1 MTDYFP
7 EVSQMFNCSCQQQL
21 LNTISDDK
29 LSNNLCYQ
37 HRGSETAPSPNA
49 LDRKHLAVL
58 NTWSGHT
65 ASEQPFR
72 CFVLSQ
78 NLKLYPPVGGALS
91 WVGGQYLSNIT

>member
-1 MTDYFP
+1 MTNYP
-7 EVSQMFNCSCQQQL
+7 TTSAISIEEVKQP
-21 LNTISDDK
+21 
-29 LSNNLCYQ
+29 
-37 HRGSETAPSPNA
+37 PSPNA

-65 ASEQPFR
+65 VSEQPFI

>member
-1 MTDYFP
+1 MTNYP
-7 EVSQMFNCSCQQQL
+7 TTSA
-21 LNTISDDK
+21 ISIEEAK
-29 LSNNLCYQ
+29 Q
-37 HRGSETAPSPNA
+37 PPSPNA

-58 NTWSGHT
+58 NAWSGHIV
-65 ASEQPFR
+65 SKQPFI